1 MSGEGPGS
9 GLIWAIEAMLGG
21 LSGIL
26 NRYDPKRK
34 KGILK
39 QVRFELP
46 ENDEVSVTYD
56 TPDGS
61 STQESLYAVDIWR
74 DFHHHGRHWLVAQE
88 FGIESFEE
96 YWYLLLGDDDV
107 TREPLP
113 VDIKVTPL
121 FDCNRTLKQILVSFR
136 YLRNG
141 KLSQEFK
148 EMSLRVPEVK
158 DWQSKQ
164 AWMRQTAHIRC
175 KHGNDFSI
183 KIGDLEDFEYEAFI
197 RAVGHVMDRLQVDT

>member
-46 ENDEVSVTYD
+46 EDDEVSVTYD
-56 TPDGS
+56 APDGS
-61 STQESLYAVDIWR
+61 STQESLYAVDIRW

-113 VDIKVTPL
+113 VDIK
-121 FDCNRTLKQILVSFR
+121 QIVVSFR
-136 YLRNG
+136 YVQNG

-164 AWMRQTAHIRC
+164 AWMRQTAHIRS

-183 KIGDLEDFEYEAFI
+183 KIGDLEYFEYEAFI
-197 RAVGHVMDRLQVDT
+197 RAVGHVMDRLQVET